1 MEKSTILTSEGLTAA
16 LNSPRARINKEF
28 ICRSTVVFFHGQIC
42 GHIFLPDEFQAF
54 LKKCVSSESRREA
67 AFDMFTKFARPW
79 GSSGHRVFPS
89 ELVDGLLDM
98 LAKV

>member
-1 MEKSTILTSEGLTAA
+1 MENKTILTSEGLTAA

-28 ICRSTVVFFHGQIC
+28 ICRSTVVFWHGQIC
-42 GHIFLPDEFQAF
+42 GHIFTDAEFKSF
-54 LKKCVSSESRREA
+54 LEKCVSSASRREA
-67 AFDMFTKFARPW
+67 AYDMFTKFARTW
-79 GSSGHRVFPS
+79 GAAGHRVFPS